1 MSRYLE
7 SLYGNSSDDDDQED
21 DYSGSEEEQV
31 LTLEE
36 QRKMVY
42 GYNEVDQEGQQEHD
56 EEMNDDDA
64 IDQLQQQFRS
74 TSTLRS
80 KTKIDLPKQKKQ
92 EPEKLIV
99 YVEEKKKEELNW
111 DKTYES
117 LSKRKIHLKR
127 FQMRDLEAHKL
138 HYDKID
144 YPTSFEKTAEVS
156 DDENSDSD
164 SAEDGNHDEENGE
177 TSSKKPKKK
186 ISKGFQQKIVK
197 QNIDLSLSK
206 MAGCIAGGNLIV
218 LSGGSKDGKLYSQLV
233 AYDTKNERWIDL
245 KERMFEQHALL
256 KDAGMSSSFLFPPP
270 MSGHVLTVLGEAL
283 IWYDCKKTALALR
296 FFMDL
301 TKQKWRPRKPDD
313 TKMIPKW
320 LKIDIND
327 SNVIKDTQ
335 NHGSCLTDN
344 GFWIF
349 GGRDVNSNMVT
360 NQLIL
365 CEFEKER
372 YNYYNRQHYSDDN
385 VGYHMTRKVIVAKN
399 MPLPRENHAQCTVDR
414 NLYIFGG
421 NYTTK
426 DHLLNDL
433 HVFNPTINK
442 WTEIDLTYV
451 PPPMREHSLS
461 SCDNR
466 YIYLAGGI
474 LENNVVSDVLYRLEP
489 KTNNF
494 FVINP
499 GGPST
504 HVLLGNGSV
513 TPKDLQKPR
522 ASHLAVSDCSHVYIF
537 GGLSDISKRTY
548 CNYGVVLKEV
558 LDVGVENSS
567 YHYLLNEFTKQRNE
581 DLVGYDVILRVADR
595 TSRESEYLYCHK
607 CLLSSRST
615 YFKELFKNSSPEIV
629 DEKELYEIKDYHLDS
644 LSIYVRFLYCG
655 DIVIPEE
662 LTNQLEILQDLLT
675 ISKPDCERQG
685 IITDIC
691 SQKRLF
697 LDSST
702 AVLNQLKSDFEG
714 LYTQIEQTIDTFIP
728 EPCDE
733 NNYADVTI
741 QILDPNT
748 DELIHQL
755 RAHKLFLCKSGYIHT
770 VFQSNMEE
778 SATGIIKFSEISL
791 KGLLCVL
798 RYLYTNDI
806 LIPLENSVEVFIASL
821 LFQLNELANYART
834 IVCQHITIENVIDI
848 TFLVD
853 VYNDLAL
860 KNNCIRC
867 LVQNYEI
874 LSKQDAF
881 ETLPADIK
889 GEVKTRYF
897 EQLKKITKMKA
908 KERMK
913 NSQKHHPR
921 NHQ

>member
-7 SLYGNSSDDDDQED
+7 SLYGSDDEDD
-21 DYSGSEEEQV
+21 DYSGSEEEAM
-31 LTLEE
+31 TLEE
-36 QRKMVY
+36 QRKLFY
-42 GYNEVDQEGQQEHD
+42 GNDEDDQEEGQ
-56 EEMNDDDA
+56 DDDVEEDT

-74 TSTLRS
+74 TSALRS
-80 KTKIDLPKQKKQ
+80 KTKIEVPKQKKQ
-92 EPEKLIV
+92 EPEKVIV
-99 YVEEKKKEELNW
+99 YVEQKGKEERNW
-111 DKTYES
+111 DQTYES
-117 LSKRKIHLKR
+117 LSKRKIRLKR

-144 YPTSFEKTAEVS
+144 YPTSFEKTAEEGES
-156 DDENSDSD
+156 SDSENEDDED
-164 SAEDGNHDEENGE
+164 HDGE
-177 TSSKKPKKK
+177 TSSKKSKKK
-186 ISKGFQQKIVK
+186 STKVFQQKLVK
-197 QNIDLSLSK
+197 QSIDLSLSK

-245 KERMFEQHALL
+245 KERMFEQQTLL
-256 KDAGMSSSFLFPPP
+256 KDSGLNTQFLFPPP
-270 MSGHVLTVLGEAL
+270 MSCHALTVLGEAL
-283 IWYDCKKTALALR
+283 IWYDCRRTALALR

-301 TKQKWRPRKPDD
+301 TKQKWRPRKVDD
-313 TKMIPKW
+313 TEMMPKW

-327 SNVIKDTQ
+327 DGIIKETQ
-335 NHGSCLTDN
+335 NHGSCLKEN

-349 GGRDVNSNMVT
+349 GGRDVNSNMVM
-360 NQLIL
+360 NQLIR

-372 YNYYNRQHYSDDN
+372 YNYYNRQNYSDDR
-385 VGYHMTRKVIVAKN
+385 VGYHMTRTLITTKN
-399 MPLPRENHAQCTVDR
+399 GAPLPRENHAQCVVDH

-421 NYTTK
+421 NYTSK
-426 DHLLNDL
+426 DRLLNDL
-433 HVFNPTINK
+433 HVYNPTTNK
-442 WTEIDLTYV
+442 WSEIDMTYI
-451 PPPMREHSLS
+451 PPPMREHSFS
-461 SCDNR
+461 AVDNK
-466 YIYLAGGI
+466 YVYLVGGI

-489 KTNNF
+489 KTKNF
-494 FVINP
+494 FVVNP

-513 TPKDLQKPR
+513 TPKDLQQPR
-522 ASHLAVSDCSHVYIF
+522 ASHLAVSDASHVYIF
-537 GGLSDISKRTY
+537 GGLSDVSKRTF
-548 CNYGVVLKEV
+548 CNYGVVLKEI

-567 YHYLLNEFTKQRNE
+567 YHYLMNEFTKQRNGE
-581 DLVGYDVILRVADR
+581 LTGYDVILRVADR
-595 TSRESEYLYCHK
+595 TSGESEYVYGHK

-615 YFKELFKNSSPEIV
+615 YFKELFKNSTGEIV
-629 DEKELYEIKDYHLDS
+629 DEKELFEIKDYHLDS

-655 DIVIPEE
+655 DIVIPED
-662 LTNQLEILQDLLT
+662 LSNQLETLQDLLT

-691 SQKRLF
+691 SEKRLF

-702 AVLNQLKSDFEG
+702 SVLNQLKSDFG
-714 LYTQIEQTIDTFIP
+714 NLYTQIEQTMDNFIP
-728 EPCDE
+728 EPCHE
-733 NNYADVTI
+733 NHYADVTI

-748 DELIHQL
+748 DEVIHQL
-755 RAHKLFLCKSGYIHT
+755 RAHKLFLCKSNYIQT

-791 KGLLCVL
+791 NGLLCVL

-834 IVCQHITIENVIDI
+834 IVCQHITMENVIDI

-867 LVQNYEI
+867 LVQHYET
-874 LSKQDAF
+874 LSKHDVF
-881 ETLPADIK
+881 ETLPVEIK

-897 EQLKKITKMKA
+897 EQVKKLTKMKA

-913 NSQKHHPR
+913 NANKHK
-921 NHQ
+921 Q